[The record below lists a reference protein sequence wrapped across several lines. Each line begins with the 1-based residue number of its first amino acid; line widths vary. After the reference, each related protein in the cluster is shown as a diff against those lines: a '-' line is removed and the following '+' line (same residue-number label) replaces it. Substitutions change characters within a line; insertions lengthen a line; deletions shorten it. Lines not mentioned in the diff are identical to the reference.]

1 MSTLPDSAMKAAAS
15 EVIDLVGTSMTP
27 YRKVAGTWTAQT
39 AIMVKLKRGSSDY
52 TRIMA
57 GVENIDAYKGMAKY
71 NCGLQKADRFL
82 IDSVYYEVNS
92 LFNLPTHVEFS
103 LRETGEGS

>member
-1 MSTLPDSAMKAAAS
+1 MSDLPDSAMKSAAS

-27 YRKVAGTWTAQT
+27 YRKVSGTWTEQT

-52 TRIMA
+52 TRVMA
-57 GVENIDAYKGMAKY
+57 GIENIDAFKGMAKY
-71 NCGLQKADRFL
+71 DCGLLKGDRFL
-82 IDSVYYEVNS
+82 IDDVYYEVNS
-92 LFNLPTHVEFS
+92 VFNLPTHVEFA